1 MAGGRYDSLA
11 QTMGGVDTPGIGYVL
26 SEKNRVINKRW
37 AAGVERLVMMLDAD
51 LLPNAPVKF
60 AVAAVRDGDMGTSM
74 EALKLTENLRSLGF
88 QTDYHFEGSITKQL
102 KKVSDVD
109 YVFIIGENE
118 LKNGTI
124 VVRNMKASEQTTIPR
139 DQLVTYCKNINK

>member
-1 MAGGRYDSLA
+1 
-11 QTMGGVDTPGIGYVL
+11 
-26 SEKNRVINKRW
+26 
-37 AAGVERLVMMLDAD
+37 MMLDAD

-60 AVAAVRDGDMGTSM
+60 AVAAVRDGEMGTSV